1 MRLIKAP
8 KTFPKTKK
16 TAPLQRRSLVL
27 PSRDCKFSLAP
38 EAYTDMNEINHLRCL
53 DSGGDPEIMPFFQ
66 TLAISMR
73 IKMNGNIHTS
83 QINPYKLPCRF
94 RIVLKNK
101 KPAASLRFPKKT
113 HTHGLVRFLCVFLV
127 QLSFNFHRCQEDALL
142 NCTRLHATLAA
153 RRRAAHDRAAEV
165 RQVPG
170 FNSFTLLT
178 SFGPIS

>member
-94 RIVLKNK
+94 RIVLKK
-101 KPAASLRFPKKT
+101 QKTSCQFEIPKKNT
-113 HTHGLVRFLCVFLV
+113 HTRFGSVSVCFFGSTFV
-127 QLSFNFHRCQEDALL
+127 QLPQVSRRCPSQ
-142 NCTRLHATLAA
+142 LH
-153 RRRAAHDRAAEV
+153 
-165 RQVPG
+165 
-170 FNSFTLLT
+170 SFTRHLGGAP
-178 SFGPIS
+178 SRCA